1 MSKRRKNDKYAEY
14 AEFEYDPT
22 SDGSYT
28 EEQYA
33 EFEYEPR
40 RSENNNIYGEFEG

>member
-1 MSKRRKNDKYAEY
+1 MSRKRNNEIY

-22 SDGSYT
+22 CDGGYV
-28 EEQYA
+28 EEKYA

-40 RSENNNIYGEFEG
+40 RDESNNIYGEFEG